1 MSGSQYSGFR
11 SADQVL
17 DWQALTTK
25 EKDFFIGSLI
35 KIYKKYTGGS
45 VPELVGFYP
54 EEEAQYTGGSTRRT
68 PNMQSKTP
76 SSATQSQVEIAPTPP
91 LQNPNRSQPSYD
103 SLAPSRQGNG
113 MLTQDQDRTGS
124 SNGYRPMTR
133 EGERPPAR
141 EDLRPP
147 SRPGYPGPNRDRPP
161 TSSRES
167 PIEPRNRPS
176 REPLLRKQPS
186 QERPSNGPPL
196 PQDGRPRANFTPQSS
211 QSSLQNGPTI
221 PSRAAFSSTSA
232 PPQSGPAVASFVI
245 KPSSESL
252 NRSEYTPSYTSRPST
267 AASGRKTPPS
277 MGAKPVIPEPR
288 LPADRM
294 PLLQHKASFGQR
306 SNRSDGSTNFSTPLT
321 TPSALKSDP
330 PVLRKD
336 SATAPQEPMPTAP
349 DSSDYFPSQAVTE
362 IPSQRPRTPNVENS
376 SSKIDTSLP
385 ASDLSAS
392 PPQMSADTQSEEEHR
407 PGLGPMIKKKS
418 TKDIANT
425 FRRAALA
432 ATAFQ
437 PRAGGAGA
445 RLMAQKEKGSTEPD
459 GVNAVVPAPLARGMS
474 TDSAQSGTPDMPT
487 PASEQDRSFSP
498 MAGQIPPK
506 VRVQRTATE
515 DSVTPG
521 DAKQNQVKSQA
532 RAASP
537 EKARSRSPGRRRRQ
551 RQQTDIEKYCA
562 ALGIDPKVV
571 DGRGGDHMDL
581 LEEFGWDGRLAEDQT
596 VDDFSANIRREIGRA
611 QATGW
616 LGHIEQQ
623 DEKIKDLGKAFNR
636 VIEECEELDGL
647 LTLYSHELD
656 TLRDDV
662 EYIEAQSQG
671 LQVQTAN
678 QKLLQVELQG
688 LLTTLTVSP
697 SDLRALRE
705 APLDTDGGVQSA
717 EHALLILYQAM
728 LKIDPDIRQNRLR
741 QVNANSRDRSGI
753 GVYADTELGQMRAV
767 REKKEEYREEIS
779 SFLRRL
785 TQYLVDMF
793 RAIEQRTSE
802 ALESD
807 RNSIA
812 ISLDKKIYEESR
824 HHLWIHSALLLFV
837 REVNSY
843 EWKTLIGQ
851 YVNIRNAYQEQFRE
865 HVVALKRTARKP
877 NGEENE
883 VLFST
888 AEKEKVDEGLTS
900 RKLTM
905 RRSKTSK
912 NVVGVRQPL
921 DQKQDGKLEGFEVF
935 DKILNQQTKVMAE
948 EQNYI
953 VAFFHL
959 SSQSPNDFADLVT
972 TNRSP
977 AQRRM
982 PDLGTTLSY
991 EPDREIAKIVQQA
1004 MDSMYSFWPAD
1015 LHSLV
1020 DWTLSSDQLQGIG
1033 LLRSI
1038 ELCSATYEETNQ
1050 EYIMGVLRNMQ
1061 ERITGL
1067 FHRFVESQLTAI
1079 EETKVKISKRKGI
1092 ISFMKTFPAFSAVVE
1107 SMLPPEAG
1115 HESLEVRFLVNE
1127 AYGKINKAMWESLTF
1142 IAKEPGQGGAAGG
1155 IADPEDKEA
1164 LNYHILLIENANHY
1178 VEEVETHS
1186 NVVLEEWKEK
1196 AQHEFHTHCN
1206 YYVEAVIR
1214 RPLGK
1219 WLEFLESTEALLKS
1233 NEASPTNVASKPSH
1247 SRSTA
1252 KKLLA
1257 QFDLKDMR
1265 KGVETLK
1272 KRIEKHFGEA
1282 DESAVNQGLV
1292 EHVFHESSSRYAAA
1306 HDRMQAIIDNVYE
1319 GDLKIDWRKEEVA
1332 LLFKR

>member
-1 MSGSQYSGFR
+1 VEVNFGFR

-45 VPELVGFYP
+45 VPELIGFYP
-54 EEEAQYTGGSTRRT
+54 EEEAQYAGGNMQRT

-76 SSATQSQVEIAPTPP
+76 PSTAQSPAGASPVAPLPN
-91 LQNPNRSQPSYD
+91 LNRSQPPYD
-103 SLAPSRQGNG
+103 SRAPSRQGSG
-113 MLTQDQDRTGS
+113 ISSQEQDRAAS
-124 SNGYRPMTR
+124 RNGYRPVTR
-133 EGERPPAR
+133 EGERTLAR
-141 EDLRPP
+141 EEFRSPT
-147 SRPGYPGPNRDRPP
+147 RPGYLVPNRDGPP
-161 TSSRES
+161 ASNRENS
-167 PIEPRNRPS
+167 AEPRNKPS

-186 QERPSNGPPL
+186 QERTPNALPL
-196 PQDGRPRANFTPQSS
+196 FQDARPRANFTPQSS
-211 QSSLQNGPTI
+211 QSSFQNGPTI
-221 PSRAAFSSTSA
+221 PSRAAPSSTPTPS
-232 PPQSGPAVASFVI
+232 QNGVAVHSFI
-245 KPSSESL
+245 AKPSSESL
-252 NRSEYTPSYTSRPST
+252 DRSEYTPSFSSRPST
-267 AASGRKTPPS
+267 AASGRKTPPPVATRS
-277 MGAKPVIPEPR
+277 ALPEPPLPVDRKPVLRP
-288 LPADRM
+288 
-294 PLLQHKASFGQR
+294 QASFGQR
-306 SNRSDGSTNFSTPLT
+306 SNRSEGNTNYSTPLA
-321 TPSALKSDP
+321 TPSALKSEP
-330 PVLRKD
+330 PVVRKD
-336 SATAPQEPMPTAP
+336 GATAPEEPMPTIP
-349 DSSDYFPSQAVTE
+349 GSSDYFPSQVVTE
-362 IPSQRPRTPNVENS
+362 PSNQRPSTPNVENTL
-376 SSKIDTSLP
+376 SKTDASMP
-385 ASDLSAS
+385 ANDLSAS
-392 PPQMSADTQSEEEHR
+392 PPQMLADTLPEQEHR

-418 TKDIANT
+418 AKDIANT

-445 RLMAQKEKGSTEPD
+445 RLMAQKEKVSIEPD

-474 TDSAQSGTPDMPT
+474 TDSAQSGTPDVLT
-487 PASEQDRSFSP
+487 PASERDRPFSP
-498 MAGQIPPK
+498 VTNQAPPK
-506 VRVQRTATE
+506 VRIQRTATE
-515 DSVTPG
+515 DSVKPEDG
-521 DAKQNQVKSQA
+521 KGNQVKSQA
-532 RAASP
+532 RATSP

-551 RQQTDIEKYCA
+551 RQQTDIEKYCNT
-562 ALGIDPKVV
+562 LGIDPKVI
-571 DGRGGDHMDL
+571 DSRGGDHMDL
-581 LEEFGWDGRLAEDQT
+581 LEELGWDGRLAEDQT

-623 DEKIKDLGKAFNR
+623 DEKIKDLGKAFDR

-688 LLTTLTVSP
+688 LLNTLTISP
-697 SDLRALRE
+697 SDLRVLHE
-705 APLDTDGGVQSA
+705 AQLDTDGGVQSV

-741 QVNANSRDRSGI
+741 QANANPTDRSGI

-767 REKKEEYREEIS
+767 REKKEEYQEEIS

-785 TQYLVDMF
+785 SHFLVDTF
-793 RAIEQRTSE
+793 RAIEQRTNE
-802 ALESD
+802 ALEYD
-807 RNSIA
+807 RGVTA
-812 ISLDKKIYEESR
+812 TSLDKKLYEESR
-824 HHLWIHSALLLFV
+824 HLLWIHNALLLFV

-851 YVNIRNAYQEQFRE
+851 YVNIKNAYQEQFRE
-865 HVVALKRTARKP
+865 HAMVLKKSARKP
-877 NGEENE
+877 TGEETE
-883 VLFST
+883 VLFTT

-912 NVVGVRQPL
+912 NASGVRHPL
-921 DQKQDGKLEGFEVF
+921 DQKQDGKLDGFEAF
-935 DKILNQQTKVMAE
+935 DKILSQQTKVMAE

-959 SSQSPNDFADLVT
+959 SSQSHNDFVDVVT
-972 TNRSP
+972 NDRSP

-982 PDLGTTLSY
+982 PNLGTTLSY
-991 EPDREIAKIVQQA
+991 EPDREIAKIIQQA
-1004 MDSMYSFWPAD
+1004 MDSMYSFWPTD

-1020 DWTLSSDQLQGIG
+1020 DWTLSTDQLQGIG

-1050 EYIMGVLRNMQ
+1050 EYITGVLRNMHD
-1061 ERITGL
+1061 RITGL

-1092 ISFMKTFPAFSAVVE
+1092 ISFMKTFPGFSGVVE

-1115 HESLEVRFLVNE
+1115 HESLEVRFIVNE

-1178 VEEVETHS
+1178 IEEVETHS

-1206 YYVEAVIR
+1206 HYVEAVIR
-1214 RPLGK
+1214 RPIGK

-1257 QFDLKDMR
+1257 QFDLKEVR
-1265 KGVETLK
+1265 KGVDTLK
-1272 KRIEKHFGEA
+1272 KRIEKHFGDA
-1282 DESAVNQGLV
+1282 DESALSQGLV
-1292 EHVFHESSSRYAAA
+1292 EHVFHESSGRYAAA
-1306 HDRMQAIIDNVYE
+1306 HDRMQAIIDTVYE
-1319 GDLKIDWRKEEVA
+1319 GDLKIDWRREEVA
-1332 LLFKR
+1332 AIFKR

>member
-1 MSGSQYSGFR
+1 VSGSQYSGFR
-11 SADQVL
+11 SADQL
-17 DWQALTTK
+17 SDWQALTTK

-45 VPELVGFYP
+45 VPELIGFYP
-54 EEEAQYTGGSTRRT
+54 EEEAQYKGASTGRT
-68 PNMQSKTP
+68 PNLQSKTP
-76 SSATQSQVEIAPTPP
+76 PSAAQSPAEVSTGTPLP
-91 LQNPNRSQPSYD
+91 NPSRSQPPYD
-103 SLAPSRQGNG
+103 SRAPSRQGNG
-113 MLTQDQDRTGS
+113 ISSQDQDRAAS
-124 SNGYRPMTR
+124 RNGYRPVTR
-133 EGERPPAR
+133 EGERAPAR
-141 EDLRPP
+141 EEFRPP
-147 SRPGYPGPNRDRPP
+147 SRPGYLLPNRDGLSP
-161 TSSRES
+161 SSRENSTDPRTKPS
-167 PIEPRNRPS
+167 PQ
-176 REPLLRKQPS
+176 PLLRTQPS
-186 QERPSNGPPL
+186 QERTSSTPPQF
-196 PQDGRPRANFTPQSS
+196 QDGRPRSNFTPQSS
-211 QSSLQNGPTI
+211 QSSSQNGPPI
-221 PSRAAFSSTSA
+221 PSRATPTTTPTPS
-232 PPQSGPAVASFVI
+232 QNGLAVHGFVA

-252 NRSEYTPSYTSRPST
+252 NRSEYTPSFSSRPST
-267 AASGRKTPPS
+267 AASGRKTPP
-277 MGAKPVIPEPR
+277 PVGTKSGPPEPPLPVDR
-288 LPADRM
+288 LPVLR
-294 PLLQHKASFGQR
+294 PKASFGQR
-306 SNRSDGSTNFSTPLT
+306 SNRSENNTNYSTSLA
-321 TPSALKSDP
+321 TPSALKSEP
-330 PVLRKD
+330 AALRKD
-336 SATAPQEPMPTAP
+336 SATALEEPMPTVSG
-349 DSSDYFPSQAVTE
+349 SSDYFPSYVATE
-362 IPSQRPRTPNVENS
+362 PPSQRPSTPNAENT
-376 SSKIDTSLP
+376 SSKTD
-385 ASDLSAS
+385 ASMVANDLSAS
-392 PPQMSADTQSEEEHR
+392 PPPMPADTQPEEEHR

-418 TKDIANT
+418 AKDIATT
-425 FRRAALA
+425 FRKAALA

-445 RLMAQKEKGSTEPD
+445 RLMAQKEKVSTEPD

-474 TDSAQSGTPDMPT
+474 TDSAQSGTPDVLSPS
-487 PASEQDRSFSP
+487 SERDRPFSP
-498 MAGQIPPK
+498 VTSQPPPK

-515 DSVTPG
+515 DSVKPEDG
-521 DAKQNQVKSQA
+521 KQNQAKSQT
-532 RAASP
+532 RPASP
-537 EKARSRSPGRRRRQ
+537 EKARSRSPGRRRRL
-551 RQQTDIEKYCA
+551 RQQTDIEKYCN
-562 ALGIDPKVV
+562 ALGIDAKVIE
-571 DGRGGDHMDL
+571 GRGGDHMDL
-581 LEEFGWDGRLAEDQT
+581 LEELGWDGRLAEDQT
-596 VDDFSANIRREIGRA
+596 ADDFSAKIRREIGRA

-623 DEKIKDLGKAFNR
+623 DEKIRDLGKAFDK

-678 QKLLQVELQG
+678 QKLLQVELQS
-688 LLTTLTVSP
+688 LLNTLTISP
-697 SDLRALRE
+697 SELRALRE
-705 APLDTDGGVQSA
+705 APLDTEGGVRSV

-741 QVNANSRDRSGI
+741 QANTNPTDRSGI

-767 REKKEEYREEIS
+767 REKKEEYQEEIS

-785 TQYLVDMF
+785 SHFLVDTF

-802 ALESD
+802 VSEYD
-807 RNSIA
+807 RNA
-812 ISLDKKIYEESR
+812 TANSLDRKTYEESR
-824 HHLWIHSALLLFV
+824 QHLWIHSALLLFV

-851 YVNIRNAYQEQFRE
+851 YVNIKNAYQEQFRE
-865 HVVALKRTARKP
+865 HAMGLKKTVRKAT
-877 NGEENE
+877 GEETE
-883 VLFST
+883 ILFMT
-888 AEKEKVDEGLTS
+888 AEKEKVDEGATS

-912 NVVGVRQPL
+912 NASGVRHPL
-921 DQKQDGKLEGFEVF
+921 DQKQDGKLDGFEVF
-935 DKILNQQTKVMAE
+935 DRILNQQSKVIAE

-959 SSQSPNDFADLVT
+959 SSQSHNDFNDVVT
-972 TNRSP
+972 SNRSP

-982 PDLGTTLSY
+982 PNLGTRLSY
-991 EPDREIAKIVQQA
+991 EPDREIAKVIQQA
-1004 MDSMYSFWPAD
+1004 MDSMYSFWHAD
-1015 LHSLV
+1015 LHNLV
-1020 DWTLSSDQLQGIG
+1020 DWTLSTDQLQAIG

-1050 EYIMGVLRNMQ
+1050 EYITGVLRNMH
-1061 ERITGL
+1061 ERVTSL

-1092 ISFMKTFPAFSAVVE
+1092 ISFMKTFPAFSAVAE

-1115 HESLEVRFLVNE
+1115 HESLEVRFIVNE

-1142 IAKEPGQGGAAGG
+1142 IAKEPGQGGAAGAM
-1155 IADPEDKEA
+1155 ADPEDKEA

-1178 VEEVETHS
+1178 IEEVETHS

-1196 AQHEFHTHCN
+1196 AQHEFNTHCN
-1206 YYVEAVIR
+1206 HYVEAVIR

-1219 WLEFLESTEALLKS
+1219 WLDFLESTETLLKS

-1257 QFDLKDMR
+1257 QFDLKEVR

-1272 KRIEKHFGEA
+1272 KRIEKHFGDT
-1282 DESAVNQGLV
+1282 DETTPGQALV

-1306 HDRMQAIIDNVYE
+1306 HDRMEAIIDTVYE

-1332 LLFKR
+1332 AIFKR